1 MKIVR
6 SPEELKSILKET
18 RMSADV
24 EENQSV
30 GFVPTMGALHRG
42 HLSLIEAS
50 VKNNDITVVSI
61 FVNPTQFLEGE
72 DLDKY
77 PKKFE
82 ADERICTLAGV
93 DILFYPQVDDMYEP
107 DEVKIVAPNVRGYIL
122 EGHVRPGHFD
132 GVLTVVMKLL
142 NIVSPDRAY
151 FGKKDAQQLALIIQM
166 VKNFC
171 MDVQIVP
178 LETVR
183 ESDGLAM
190 SSRNVYLDKDERVE
204 ALKISRSLKSATN
217 LVMQKTLDTE
227 VIKQEMHKVME
238 PLDVEYISI
247 VSRSFIPLN
256 EVEIGNTIILV
267 AARLGTTRLID
278 NIWI

>member
-6 SPEELKSILKET
+6 SPQELKSILKEEKGT
-18 RMSADV
+18 L
-24 EENQSV
+24 

-50 VKNNDITVVSI
+50 VKENDITVVSV

-77 PKKFE
+77 PSKFE

-93 DILFYPQVDDMYEP
+93 DILFYPQASDMYEA
-107 DEVKIVAPNVRGYIL
+107 DEIKIAAPNVRGFIL

-142 NIVSPDRAY
+142 NIVSPRRAY
-151 FGKKDAQQLALIIQM
+151 FGKKDAQQLVLIMQM
-166 VKNFC
+166 VRNFY
-171 MDVQIVP
+171 MDVEIVP

-190 SSRNVYLDKDERVE
+190 SSRNVYLNETERVD
-204 ALKISRSLKSATN
+204 ALKISKSLKVATN
-217 LVMQKTLDTE
+217 LVIRKNFEVKAIKEAMFETL
-227 VIKQEMHKVME
+227 E

-247 VSRSFIPLN
+247 VSRSFVPQEEI
-256 EVEIGNTIILV
+256 EIGNSIILV

>member
-18 RMSADV
+18 KMSADTV
-24 EENQSV
+24 ENRSV

-93 DILFYPQVDDMYEP
+93 DILFYPQVDDMYES
-107 DEVKIVAPNVRGYIL
+107 DEVKIAAPNVRGYVL

-151 FGKKDAQQLALIIQM
+151 FGKKDAQQLALIMQM
-166 VKNFC
+166 VKNFY

-204 ALKISRSLKSATN
+204 ALKISRSLKIATN
-217 LVMQKTLDTE
+217 LVIQKSLNAQT
-227 VIKQEMHKVME
+227 IKQEMRKVME
-238 PLDVEYISI
+238 PLDVEYIAI
-247 VSRSFIPLN
+247 VSRSFIPLA
-256 EVEIGNTIILV
+256 EVEVGNTIILV
-267 AARLGTTRLID
+267 AARLGSTRLID

>member
-1 MKIVR
+1 MKIVH
-6 SPEELKSILKET
+6 SPQELKSILKEEYAN
-18 RMSADV
+18 RSI
-24 EENQSV
+24 
-30 GFVPTMGALHRG
+30 GFVPTMGALHHG
-42 HLSLIEAS
+42 HLSLITAS
-50 VKNNDITVVSI
+50 VKNNDISVVSI

-77 PKKFE
+77 PSKFD
-82 ADERICTLAGV
+82 ADEKICSFAGV
-93 DILFYPQVDDMYEP
+93 DILFYPQAEDMYEE
-107 DEVKIVAPNVRGYIL
+107 DEVKVIAPNVRGFIL

-151 FGKKDAQQLALIIQM
+151 FGKKDAQQLALITQM

-171 MDVQIVP
+171 MDVEIIP

-190 SSRNVYLDKDERVE
+190 SSRNVYLNENERTE
-204 ALKISRSLKSATN
+204 ALKISKSLKVATN
-217 LVMQKTLDTE
+217 LVIQKVFE
-227 VIKQEMHKVME
+227 VNRIKEEMGEVLK

-247 VSRSFIPLN
+247 VSRSFIPQE
-256 EVEIGNTIILV
+256 EVEIGKSIILV
-267 AARLGTTRLID
+267 AVKLGKTRLID

>member
-6 SPEELKSILKET
+6 SPQELKSILKEQE
-18 RMSADV
+18 SAV
-24 EENQSV
+24 GFQGNRSI
-30 GFVPTMGALHRG
+30 GFVPTMGALHSG

-50 VKNNDITVVSI
+50 VKENDITVVSI

-77 PKKFE
+77 PEKFD

-93 DILFYPQVDDMYEP
+93 DILFYPQVEEMYEE
-107 DEVKIVAPNVRGYIL
+107 DEIKVIAPKVRGYVL

-132 GVLTVVMKLL
+132 GVLTVVMKLF
-142 NIVSPDRAY
+142 NIVSPTRAY
-151 FGKKDAQQLALIIQM
+151 FGKKDAQQLALIMQM

-190 SSRNVYLDKDERVE
+190 SSRNVYLDDEQRAE
-204 ALKISRSLKSATN
+204 ALKISRSLKSATH
-217 LVMQKTLDTE
+217 LVMQKTLGAEAIKKEMRE
-227 VIKQEMHKVME
+227 VLK
-238 PLDVEYISI
+238 PLDVEYIAI
-247 VSRSFIPLN
+247 VSRAFIPLD

-278 NIWI
+278 NLWI

>member
-6 SPEELKSILKET
+6 SPQELKSIVKSEKGT
-18 RMSADV
+18 I
-24 EENQSV
+24 
-30 GFVPTMGALHRG
+30 GFVPTMGALHHG

-77 PKKFE
+77 PSKFE
-82 ADERICTLAGV
+82 ADEKICSLAGV
-93 DILFYPQVDDMYEP
+93 DILFYPQACDMYEE
-107 DEVKIVAPNVRGYIL
+107 DEIKVIAPNVRGYIL
-122 EGHVRPGHFD
+122 EGHIRPGHFD

-142 NIVSPDRAY
+142 NMVSPTKAY
-151 FGKKDAQQLALIIQM
+151 FGKKDAQQLALIMQM
-166 VKNFC
+166 VKNFH
-171 MDVQIVP
+171 MDVEIVP

-190 SSRNVYLDKDERVE
+190 SSRNVYLNAHERME
-204 ALKISRSLKSATN
+204 ALKISKSLRRATE
-217 LVMQKTLDTE
+217 LVMQKKFE
-227 VIKQEMHKVME
+227 VKSIESEMRKVLA
-238 PLDVEYISI
+238 PLDIEYISI
-247 VSRSFIPLN
+247 VSRSFVPRA
-256 EVEIGNTIILV
+256 EVELGDTIILV

-278 NIWI
+278 NLWI